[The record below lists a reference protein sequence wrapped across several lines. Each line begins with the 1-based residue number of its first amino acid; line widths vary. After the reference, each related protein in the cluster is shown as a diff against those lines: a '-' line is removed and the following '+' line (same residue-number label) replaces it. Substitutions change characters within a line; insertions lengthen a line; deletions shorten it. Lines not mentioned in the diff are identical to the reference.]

1 MSTSKITG
9 VSEADELSR
18 REFLR
23 TGLALGAV
31 AVVPQLAGC
40 ASPAAEKPPA
50 AEKAPTAAG
59 KPQPL
64 DKAPIQQTGGPR
76 LTMHA
81 IDTFHG
87 ATGAGLKFDLSVL
100 EGNKYRLIKS
110 FETIVGGR
118 TTQPLL
124 TGDELKAGRYE
135 MMLYFEEYF
144 SKLGAKL
151 PNPPFL
157 SKVPIRFAIYDASQK
172 YHVPVLFSPWSYS
185 YYRGS

>member
-1 MSTSKITG
+1 MSTNK
-9 VSEADELSR
+9 R
-18 REFLR
+18 RDFL
-23 TGLALGAV
+23 TAGFALGAV
-31 AVVPQLAGC
+31 VAVPQLAGC
-40 ASPAAEKPPA
+40 ATQGAEKKAPVADKAAAEKKPEA
-50 AEKAPTAAG
+50 LTTAQVQQKAE
-59 KPQPL
+59 
-64 DKAPIQQTGGPR
+64 PR

-87 ATGAGLKFDLSVL
+87 ATSAGLKFDLSVL

-118 TTQPLL
+118 TAQPLL

-157 SKVPIRFAIYDASQK
+157 TKVPIRFAIYDASQK